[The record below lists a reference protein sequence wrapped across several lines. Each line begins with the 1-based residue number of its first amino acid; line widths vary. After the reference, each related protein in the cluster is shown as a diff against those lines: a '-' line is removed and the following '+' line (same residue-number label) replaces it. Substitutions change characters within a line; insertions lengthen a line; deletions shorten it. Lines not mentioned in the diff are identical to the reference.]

1 MQLCCCR
8 DRSKVREQTP
18 PSWTPFRAIPTWSLL
33 NGDSPPVV
41 VHYRERSPAGLRFS
55 NGNQGVVRRSKN
67 HYIPSSRLFSVPAVN
82 TMSAIQEFDLPARWT
97 SLFQDKYSEA
107 VHNLSKMW
115 PDEESLEVS
124 YREVEGYDHEFAQD
138 ILANPELHFDAA
150 NHALQDFML
159 DIGAGNIMPFVRI
172 IHLPQDQVRTVSQLR
187 AADIDR
193 LISIDAVT
201 TKISGVR
208 PRLYNAVFE
217 CVACGH
223 VMDKQQ
229 PNEQELIE
237 PLECSQIEGGC
248 GRPKRQT
255 RFLLRQQSSHLINSQ
270 FIELQ
275 ELPEQMKGGIQP
287 ERILCIAEQDLAGC
301 LNPGDRVKA
310 NGVLFIRSQR
320 KGGKDTPVFDIFLRI
335 HSLERQNIPLEEIVI
350 SEEEENEIK
359 DIARDPGVYDL
370 LTSSIAPSIFGMER
384 VKESLMLQ
392 LFGGEAQVN
401 EDGTRNRGDIHILLM
416 GDPGVAK
423 SQLLHYMSTI
433 SPRGRFASGK
443 SASAA
448 GLTAAAVQDATADG
462 RWTLE
467 AGALVLADL
476 GLAAIDEFDKMNTS
490 DRSSMHEAMEQQTIS
505 VSKAGINASLR
516 TRCAVL
522 AAANPTS
529 GRFQPV
535 SDVPFTSQI
544 NLAPP
549 LISRF
554 DIIWLLT
561 DTPDENN
568 DEKIAQH
575 IIKTRLQGSSE
586 LLVSEGK
593 MPDPTRASVASK
605 SASKRNGK
613 YATLPR
619 EVLRKYVAFAKRN
632 FHPKLNDEA
641 RDKIVAYYVSTRKR
655 GGEAS
660 DSVAISARS
669 LEALSRLAE
678 ASARIRLTNV
688 ATLEDAERAIRL
700 TETWRH
706 ELMGENFDMTDI
718 ESGKKGTVR
727 NQEKFILDTVSVLQ
741 NETGQAA
748 DLLDVLTEAER
759 HDIPRAKAED
769 IIDKLCRE
777 GRMIRPAGYTSL
789 QVV

>member
-1 MQLCCCR
+1 MG
-8 DRSKVREQTP
+8 KGHP
-18 PSWTPFRAIPTWSLL
+18 HGGNSWPGLQGFFAFRA
-33 NGDSPPVV
+33 SPHDASIDGNHALAGLHSSSGNEGVLIIANND
-41 VHYRERSPAGLRFS
+41 YIRSPM
-55 NGNQGVVRRSKN
+55 
-67 HYIPSSRLFSVPAVN
+67 LFNVPAVN

-97 SLFQDKYSEA
+97 SLLQDKYSEA
-107 VHNLSKMW
+107 IHNLAKMW
-115 PDEESLEVS
+115 PDEGSLEVS

-138 ILANPELHFDAA
+138 ILANPDHHFRAA
-150 NHALQDFML
+150 NQALRQFLL
-159 DIGAGNIMPFVRI
+159 DAGEGNLMPFVRI
-172 IHLPQDQVRTVSQLR
+172 IHLPSDQVRTVSQLR
-187 AADIDR
+187 ADDIGR
-193 LISIDAVT
+193 LIAIDAVT
-201 TKISGVR
+201 TKITGVR
-208 PRLYNAVFE
+208 PRLYTAVFK
-217 CVACGH
+217 CAACDH
-223 VMDKQQ
+223 EMEINQ

-237 PLECSQIEGGC
+237 PIECIQIDGGC

-255 RFLLRQQSSHLINSQ
+255 RFFLMQQESHLINSQ

-287 ERILCIAEQDLAGC
+287 ERILCIGEQDLAGR

-350 SEEEENEIK
+350 SEEEETEIK
-359 DIARDPGVYDL
+359 EIARSEDVYDL
-370 LTSSIAPSIFGMER
+370 LTRSIAPSIFGMER
-384 VKESLMLQ
+384 IKESLMLQ

-433 SPRGRFASGK
+433 SPRGRFASGQ

-448 GLTAAAVQDATADG
+448 GLTAAAVQDAAADG

-476 GLAAIDEFDKMNTS
+476 GLAAIDEFDKMNTA
-490 DRSSMHEAMEQQTIS
+490 DRSSMHEAMEQQSIS
-505 VSKAGINASLR
+505 ISKAGINASLR

-535 SDVPFTSQI
+535 SDMPFTSQI

-561 DTPDENN
+561 DTPNEQT
-568 DEKIAQH
+568 DEKIASH
-575 IIKTRLQGSSE
+575 IIDNRLKGSSE
-586 LLVSEGK
+586 LLVKEGTI
-593 MPDPTRASVASK
+593 PDPAKSTSTSK
-605 SASKRNGK
+605 EAKKVDGK
-613 YATLPR
+613 YQILPR
-619 EVLRKYVAFAKRN
+619 DILRKYVAYSKRT
-632 FHPKLNDEA
+632 FHPKLDAEA
-641 RDKIVAYYVSTRKR
+641 KAKIVAYYVQTRKQ
-655 GGEAS
+655 GGDSE
-660 DSVAISARS
+660 DSVAITARS

-678 ASARIRLTNV
+678 ASARIRLQEV
-688 ATLEDAERAIRL
+688 ATVEDADRAIRL
-700 TETWRH
+700 TQTWRH
-706 ELMGENFDMTDI
+706 ELMGENFDMTTI
-718 ESGKKGTVR
+718 ESGKKGKVR
-727 NQEKFILDTVSVLQ
+727 NQEKAIIDIVSVLQ
-741 NETGQAA
+741 NDSGTSAN
-748 DLLDVLTEAER
+748 LLDVLTEAER
-759 HDIPRAKAED
+759 RDIPRSKAED
-769 IIDKLCRE
+769 IIDKLCRD
-777 GRMIRPAGYTSL
+777 GRMMRPSGYDTL

>member
-1 MQLCCCR
+1 M
-8 DRSKVREQTP
+8 
-18 PSWTPFRAIPTWSLL
+18 A
-33 NGDSPPVV
+33 
-41 VHYRERSPAGLRFS
+41 
-55 NGNQGVVRRSKN
+55 
-67 HYIPSSRLFSVPAVN
+67 
-82 TMSAIQEFDLPARWT
+82 AIQEFDLPARWT
-97 SLFQDKYSEA
+97 SLLQDKYSEA
-107 VHNLSKMW
+107 IHNLSKLW
-115 PDEESLEVS
+115 PDTESLDVS

-138 ILANPELHFDAA
+138 ILAKPDLHFDAA
-150 NHALQDFML
+150 NDALQQFML
-159 DIGAGNIMPFVRI
+159 DIGAGNILPFVRI
-172 IHLPQDQVRTVSQLR
+172 VHLPPDQVRTVSQLR
-187 AADIDR
+187 AGDIDR
-193 LISIDAVT
+193 LIAIDAVT

-208 PRLYNAVFE
+208 PRLYTAVFE

-223 VMDKQQ
+223 VMEIKQ

-255 RFLLRQQSSHLINSQ
+255 RFLLQQQSSHLINSQ

-287 ERILCIAEQDLAGC
+287 ERIVCIAEQDLAGR

-350 SEEEENEIK
+350 TEEEETEIK
-359 DIARDPGVYDL
+359 TIARDPEVYDVL
-370 LTSSIAPSIFGMER
+370 IRSIAPSIFGMER

-448 GLTAAAVQDATADG
+448 GLTAAAVQDAAADG

-476 GLAAIDEFDKMNTS
+476 GLAAIDEFDKMNNA

-505 VSKAGINASLR
+505 ISKAGINASLR

-535 SDVPFTSQI
+535 SDVPFTGQI

-561 DTPDENN
+561 DTPDESS

-575 IIKTRLQGSSE
+575 IIKTRVEGSSE
-586 LLVSEGK
+586 LLVSEGTI
-593 MPDPTRASVASK
+593 PNPSRASAAKK
-605 SASKRNGK
+605 SITTKDGK
-613 YATLPR
+613 YTHLSR
-619 EVLRKYVAFAKRN
+619 DVLRKYVAFSKRN

-641 RDKIVAYYVSTRKR
+641 REKIVAYYVATRKK
-655 GGEAS
+655 GGDS
-660 DSVAISARS
+660 LDSVAITARS

-678 ASARIRLTNV
+678 ASARIRLTDIATV
-688 ATLEDAERAIRL
+688 ADADRAIRL

-706 ELMGENFDMTDI
+706 ELMGENFDLTTI

-727 NQEKFILDTVSVLQ
+727 NQEKFILDTVSLLQ
-741 NETGQAA
+741 NESGNHA
-748 DLLDVLTEAER
+748 DLLAVLNEAER
-759 HDIPRAKAED
+759 RDIPRAKAED
-769 IIDKLCRE
+769 IIDKLCRD
-777 GRMIRPAGYTSL
+777 GRMMRPGGYETL